1 MEEIKTPILFSRN
14 GAHVYILTS
23 YPPPNFFLG
32 LQVNLKMPIPN
43 NISLSFSYQKALLL
57 SIKQYWQKIMRIEG
71 IVDRE
76 LEYKNTLESYS
87 DLQVFTLRYSES

>member
-1 MEEIKTPILFSRN
+1 
-14 GAHVYILTS
+14 
-23 YPPPNFFLG
+23 
-32 LQVNLKMPIPN
+32 MPIPN
-43 NISLSFSYQKALLL
+43 NMSLSFSYQKALLL